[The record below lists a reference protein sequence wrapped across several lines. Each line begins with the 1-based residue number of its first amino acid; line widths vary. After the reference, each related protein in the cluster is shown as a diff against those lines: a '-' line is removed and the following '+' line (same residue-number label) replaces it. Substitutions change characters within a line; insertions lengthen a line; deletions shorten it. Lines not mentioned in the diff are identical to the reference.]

1 MTTQTTTLP
10 VSAKTLG
17 TLFEFT
23 YQVFRR
29 NTEGITHE
37 ESLRLP
43 QPGGNC
49 MNWVGGHV
57 VAVRDGLLASL
68 GQTRVWSAAEQSI
81 YGRKSPTLTDPATA
95 LPWERI
101 VQDLEKTQERLR
113 AGVAALT
120 TERLASPMPAENNPF
135 GVDSVGDSLAVFT
148 FHESYHVGQ
157 LGILR
162 RLAGKPGAIR

>member
-1 MTTQTTTLP
+1 MTTQTSALP

-29 NTEGITHE
+29 NTEGITHD
-37 ESLRLP
+37 ESVQLP
-43 QPGGNC
+43 QPSGNS

-57 VAVRDGLLASL
+57 VATRDGLLQTL
-68 GQTRVWSAAEQSI
+68 GQEPVWSASEQER
-81 YGRKSPTLTDPATA
+81 YGRRSPPLIDPAKA
-95 LPWERI
+95 LPWEQI
-101 VQDLEKTQERLR
+101 LQDLATTQERLR
-113 AGVAALT
+113 VGLGT
-120 TERLASPMPAENNPF
+120 ITSERLASPMPAEQNPF
-135 GVDSVGDSLAVFT
+135 GVDTLGDMLAVFT

-162 RLAGKPGAIR
+162 RLYGKPGAIR